1 MLCNTLGTSS
11 SLKQPDKIS
20 SSRDTNEPIV
30 LGSLIRFLQSL
41 RLKIVSD
48 FSSPMDR
55 STSISFMQSL
65 SINFSRLE
73 AVPRVLH
80 NMKSLK
86 VLNLDETAIYESRL
100 GLSWLSIKRRK
111 ELGFFWTSLPC
122 SLVKLSLESCGLFDE
137 VMPNDFGSLPSLKS
151 INLSR
156 NPIRS
161 IPESFSSLTNLDELL
176 LTSCTELKV
185 IPKLPVINPFI
196 ELQFSPSTFGL
207 SSRQRLIYLKRC
219 IIFGCEKLTEVEGV
233 FKMEPIENFEVEH
246 IKSLFNIDTIECNK
260 VQLFNYLTDK
270 KLVVKP
276 QVF

>member
-1 MLCNTLGTSS
+1 MLKDCIKLIEVDRSIGELKSLTIL
-11 SLKQPDKIS
+11 SLKDCKNLIKLPRTI
-20 SSRDTNEPIV
+20 
-30 LGSLIRFLQSL
+30 GSLVSLEELILSGCL
-41 RLKIVSD
+41 RLED
-48 FSSPMDR
+48 
-55 STSISFMQSL
+55 
-65 SINFSRLE
+65 
-73 AVPRVLH
+73 VPRVSH

-86 VLNLDETAIYESRL
+86 VLNLDGTATYQSRL

-111 ELGFFWTSLPC
+111 GLGFFWASLPC